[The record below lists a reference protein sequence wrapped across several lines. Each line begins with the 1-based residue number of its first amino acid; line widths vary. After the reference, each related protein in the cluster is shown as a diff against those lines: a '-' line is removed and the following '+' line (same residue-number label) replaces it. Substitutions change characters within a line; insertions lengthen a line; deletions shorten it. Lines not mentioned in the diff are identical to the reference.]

1 MATNPMLARA
11 FVVLWWTL
19 GLVIFYLSV
28 RTLVQGTT
36 SSPRDAHAII
46 IGGLEAVAA
55 LLFVV
60 PKTARIGAVGLLVI
74 IALAFALHA
83 LKGEFV
89 APFLVYAAGV
99 LFVLVHGPVRVTSLG
114 NT

>member
-1 MATNPMLARA
+1 MTTIPTLARA

-28 RTLVQGTT
+28 HTLVQGTT
-36 SSPRDAHAII
+36 SSPHDVHAII

-60 PKTARIGAVGLLVI
+60 PKTIRIGAVGLLAI

-83 LKGEFV
+83 LRGEFA

-99 LFVLVHGPVRVTSLG
+99 FFVLVHGPVGVTSFR

>member
-1 MATNPMLARA
+1 MLARA

-28 RTLVQGTT
+28 HTLVQGTN
-36 SSPRDAHAII
+36 SSPRDLHAII

-55 LLFVV
+55 LLFIV
-60 PKTARIGAVGLLVI
+60 PRTTRIGAMGLLAI
-74 IALAFALHA
+74 IALAFAVHVLS
-83 LKGEFV
+83 GEFR

-99 LFVLVHGPVRVTSLG
+99 LFVLVHGPVRVASLR